1 MQRVSLFPIH
11 TERFPKQYKLETG
24 RHLSIQ
30 SDKPSWGRHRTRWTR
45 TTIFAR
51 AAPKAIAAP
60 GCSLVPTRAGVC
72 LRMGECLIFCVNSLD
87 CLAAGGALGFSI
99 ITRYVSEQLA

>member
-1 MQRVSLFPIH
+1 MGSQNSTNLEQGAISAFSLTSTLGVGIARDGHAQPF
-11 TERFPKQYKLETG
+11 
-24 RHLSIQ
+24 
-30 SDKPSWGRHRTRWTR
+30 
-45 TTIFAR
+45 FAR

-60 GCSLVPTRAGVC
+60 GCRLVPTRAGAC